1 MNQAHPGRI
10 DPLRSRIQPGGG
22 AERAAGV
29 AVRELQPLH
38 PLPRLILFDLDD
50 TLCDYGA
57 ARLQRL
63 KIAFSLHQQPN
74 GVPRLGELPALADER
89 LERIVQESIAM
100 QPHGADHFPVI
111 MAKYGITSEQAV
123 AAAIR
128 WYRSHP
134 FHNLK
139 LFPDAVPT
147 VQALRVGGADG
158 RHSRPPAI
166 GIVTNGPA
174 EVQREKIRLLNLLDV
189 VDFVV
194 ISGEFGTWKPDRL
207 IFEEAL
213 RLGGADARDA
223 VFIGDSID
231 HDMIGAAQAG
241 IRTVWLDRG
250 SMQWPTKLA
259 ASDRVVQSLTDLL
272 PILRPGSTT
281 GAIGT

>member
-1 MNQAHPGRI
+1 MR
-10 DPLRSRIQPGGG
+10 
-22 AERAAGV
+22 ER
-29 AVRELQPLH
+29 QPLQ

-50 TLCDYGA
+50 TLCDYGT
-57 ARLQRL
+57 ARLHRL
-63 KIAFSLHQQPN
+63 KIAFTLHQRPN
-74 GVPRLGELPALADER
+74 GAALHGVLPTLADET
-89 LERIVQESIAM
+89 LERMVQESIAM

-111 MAKYGITSEQAV
+111 MAKYGITSEP
-123 AAAIR
+123 AAAAAML

-139 LFPDAVPT
+139 LFPDAVP
-147 VQALRVGGADG
+147 VIQALRGGGGDG
-158 RHSRPPAI
+158 SLSRPRTI

-174 EVQREKIRLLNLLDV
+174 EVQREKVRLLNLLDN

-213 RLGGADARDA
+213 RLGGADAREA

-250 SMQWPTKLA
+250 SMQWPTDLA
-259 ASDRVVQSLTDLL
+259 AADRVAQSLTDLL
-272 PILRPGSTT
+272 PILRPGSTRGVT
-281 GAIGT
+281 VR

>member
-1 MNQAHPGRI
+1 MNQASPGRMGRF
-10 DPLRSRIQPGGG
+10 RSRIQAGGG
-22 AERAAGV
+22 SARTAGG
-29 AVRELQPLH
+29 AVRDPQPLH

-50 TLCDYGA
+50 TLCDYGS

-74 GVPRLGELPALADER
+74 CAPRHSELPTLADEI
-89 LERIVQESIAM
+89 LERMVQESIAM

-111 MAKYGITSEQAV
+111 MARYGITSDQ
-123 AAAIR
+123 AAAAAMG

-147 VQALRVGGADG
+147 IHALRGRGGDG
-158 RHSRPPAI
+158 SPARPRTI

-194 ISGEFGTWKPDRL
+194 ISGEFGTWKPDLL

-213 RLGGADARDA
+213 RLGGADAREA

-250 SMQWPTKLA
+250 SMQWPTDLA
-259 ASDRVVQSLTDLL
+259 AADRVVQSLTDLL
-272 PILRPGSTT
+272 PILRLGSTRGVT
-281 GAIGT
+281 GR